1 MPTDHVVSLIS
12 RVREKANALIVA
24 QLERRGHPD
33 LAPSHGAILATLY
46 ACGPVPM
53 GVLAKSIDRKNN
65 TLTVLVRKLESAGYV
80 CRQAAPSDSRVALI
94 ALTPKGEG
102 FRKDFQEISDTL
114 LAAVWGTM
122 EDTSKEALVAGLE
135 RVLANLG

>member
-12 RVREKANALIVA
+12 RVRERANARIVA
-24 QLERRGHPD
+24 QLKRRGHPD

-46 ACGPVPM
+46 AGGPVPM
-53 GVLAKSIDRKNN
+53 GALARSIGRKKN

-80 CRQAAPSDSRVALI
+80 CRQASPSDSRVALI
-94 ALTPKGEG
+94 ALTAKGEG

-122 EDTSKEALVAGLE
+122 EDASKEALVVGLE
-135 RVLANLG
+135 RLLANLG